1 MKIEFRG
8 VSFGYQ
14 GQGGPQVVDDLNL
27 EVPSGQMLGVV
38 GPSGC
43 GKTSL
48 LRMVAGLQMPT
59 TGEIHFTNPNVV
71 AQPKS
76 FMAFQDSGLFPW
88 LSVLDNACIGLEAQG
103 VAKTVRQGQVLDMLK
118 RIDLADVADKKPH
131 ELSGG
136 MRQRIALV
144 RLLVSGGDIL
154 LLDEPLSAV
163 DAQTRRFL
171 QQELLDLWSAQPK
184 TTIYVTHDIEEALT
198 LSDRVVVLSRNG
210 ARILADITVPTPR
223 PRVATARPTPDIE
236 RLRWEIW
243 AMLAETD
250 PKRDGSQNA

>member
-1 MKIEFRG
+1 VKIEFRD

-14 GQGGPQVVDDLNL
+14 GQNGPQIMADLNL
-27 EVPSGQMLGVV
+27 EVPSGQMLGII

-48 LRMVAGLQMPT
+48 LRMVAGLQTPT
-59 TGEIHFTNPNVV
+59 KGEILFSNPDAVGL
-71 AQPKS
+71 PKS

-88 LSVLDNACIGLEAQG
+88 LSVLENACIGLEAQG
-103 VAKTVRQGQVLDMLK
+103 VSKAVREGQVQDMLK
-118 RIDLADVADKKPH
+118 RIGLDQVADKKPH
-131 ELSGG
+131 ELSGR

-163 DAQTRRFL
+163 DAQTGRFL
-171 QQELLDLWSAQPK
+171 QQELLDLWSVEPK

-198 LSDRVVVLSRNG
+198 LSDRVVVLSRNQG
-210 ARILADITVPTPR
+210 RILADITVPTPR
-223 PRVATARPTPDIE
+223 PLIATARPTPDIE

-243 AMLAETD
+243 ALLAESHPT
-250 PKRDGSQNA
+250 KDGPQNA